1 MTLSPRALLLG
12 AAACAVAFAVLMLFA
27 YGSGEVRYVDGA
39 AVQSFIGAL
48 GPSGSTLA
56 NRVVDIGDPLP
67 VAILAGCLA
76 AVGFARGR
84 PRLAIFVLLLM
95 GLTSVGS
102 QVLKQLLAFPRENS
116 AANIGDAAY
125 PSGHTTAAM
134 ALAIGLLVVTPRR
147 RRPIAAVVG
156 LALVL
161 GMSYSLI
168 AAGVHFPSDVLGAYL
183 FATGTG
189 LCLLAGLQAFESR
202 FTAGTAREAARGG
215 ATRALT
221 ATPAAALV
229 LLAVL
234 AVAAAAAIAI
244 FGPGSLLAF
253 ARANTI
259 AVVVAGALAV
269 AATVLIAGAVLTVGR
284 QA

>member
-1 MTLSPRALLLG
+1 MILSPRVLLLG

-27 YGSGEVRYVDGA
+27 YGSGEVRYVDST

-48 GPSGSTLA
+48 GPSGDSLA
-56 NRVVDIGDPLP
+56 TRVVAMGDPLP
-67 VAILAGCLA
+67 VALLAGCLA
-76 AVGFARGR
+76 GVALARGR
-84 PRLAIFVLLLM
+84 VRLAVFVLALI
-95 GLTSVGS
+95 GATSVGS
-102 QVLKQLLAFPRENS
+102 QVLKQLLAFPR
-116 AANIGDAAY
+116 ADGAVNIGDAAY

-147 RRPIAAVVG
+147 ARPIAAVVG

-168 AAGVHFPSDVLGAYL
+168 AAGTHFPSDVLGAYL
-183 FATGTG
+183 FAVGTA
-189 LCLLAGLQAFESR
+189 LCLLAGLQVYESR
-202 FTAGTAREAARGG
+202 FSAGAGREAVRGG
-215 ATRALT
+215 AARALG
-221 ATPAAALV
+221 ATPAAGAL
-229 LLAVL
+229 LLAV
-234 AVAAAAAIAI
+234 VAAAVVGAIAL
-244 FGPGSLLAF
+244 FGAGSLLAF
-253 ARANTI
+253 AQEHTI